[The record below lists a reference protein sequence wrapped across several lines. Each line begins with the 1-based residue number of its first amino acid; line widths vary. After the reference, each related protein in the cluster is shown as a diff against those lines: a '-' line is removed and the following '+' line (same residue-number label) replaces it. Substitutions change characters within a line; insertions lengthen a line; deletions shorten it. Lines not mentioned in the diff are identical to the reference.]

1 MTAPLPNGT
10 DAPPA
15 RELGALARK
24 WAYLLSMTSYIPLS
38 HQEMEQRMLELAHEV
53 FAAAAAEPPDVER
66 AAAVGEQL
74 VKLHCVGRASLR
86 SSIDVLVGALMAD
99 EQLRRTG
106 DVGERVA
113 RTLGAMASGY
123 ADTVRWHT
131 VEQQDGLNQA
141 LLAAVRNS
149 SQNLADREAECAE
162 VLTELSLLRSQLNH
176 QLLHDVLT
184 GLPNRQ
190 FFTTR
195 LERVLNT
202 GTPTSVYRL
211 ELAGLATIRDGL
223 GQQAAGLLRIVA
235 DRLSGAV
242 AGQSAMVARFE
253 EGHFAVLVENA
264 APAPD
269 PTPVV
274 EAIRAAL
281 AEPAYVDGLAVVVS
295 ATIGVVQSPPHRDN
309 PATLLHA
316 ADLALRKAK
325 CAGQGRWTLLRPE
338 DDDGD
343 VQELRLA
350 ATLLDAWQTGRVHV
364 WFRPQ
369 VDLADGRPVRFDAL
383 LRWEHPTS
391 GPLPHERCVAL
402 AERMDLG
409 GRLGRWLLDRAAER
423 LRAWSGELPLTVMIP
438 PSLATDPELPA
449 IVRRSGFPP
458 ERLQVSVPARLAAS
472 GPVARLAD
480 AGVAVAVHDFG
491 GAACDVTCL
500 SDVPVHAVRLAPDLV
515 RRATE
520 PLVGQAVRDLVA
532 LVHLAGATVV
542 VDGVAGDAEADRW
555 REAGADVVT
564 GLLPANVEPPDDIR

>member
-1 MTAPLPNGT
+1 MTTPLTDDT
-10 DAPPA
+10 DAPPT
-15 RELGALARK
+15 RELGVLARK

-38 HQEMEQRMLELAHEV
+38 HKEIEQRMLELAHEV
-53 FAAAAAEPPDVER
+53 FAAATAEPPDVER
-66 AAAVGEQL
+66 AAAVGEEL
-74 VKLHCVGRASLR
+74 VKLHCVGKASLQ
-86 SSIDVLVGALMAD
+86 SSIDVLAGALLAD
-99 EQLRRTG
+99 EEMCGTG
-106 DVGERVA
+106 DVGERVT

-123 ADTVRWHT
+123 ADTMRWHT
-131 VEQQDGLNQA
+131 VQQQDGLNQA
-141 LLAAVRNS
+141 LLEAVRKS
-149 SQNLADREAECAE
+149 AQNLADREAECAE

-223 GQQAAGLLRIVA
+223 GRQAAGLLRIVA

-253 EGHFAVLVENA
+253 EGHFAILVENP

-274 EAIRAAL
+274 EAIRATL

-295 ATIGVVQSPPHRDN
+295 ATIGVVQSPPYRDD
-309 PATLLHA
+309 PTAVLHA

-325 CAGQGRWTLLRPE
+325 CAGPGRWTLLEPE

-343 VQELRLA
+343 VQDLRLA
-350 ATLLDAWQTGRVHV
+350 ATLLDAWQTGQVHV
-364 WFRPQ
+364 GFRPQ

-383 LRWEHPTS
+383 LRWEHTAM
-391 GPLPHERCVAL
+391 GPLPHERCVTL

-423 LRAWSGELPLTVMIP
+423 FRSWSGELPLTVMVP

-458 ERLQVSVPARLAAS
+458 DRLQVSVPASLAAND
-472 GPVARLAD
+472 PVARLAD

-491 GAACDVTCL
+491 GGAADVTCL
-500 SDVPVHAVRLAPDLV
+500 SDVPVRAVRLAPDLV
-515 RRATE
+515 RRVAE
-520 PLVGQAVRDLVA
+520 PLVGHAVRDLVA

-542 VDGVAGDAEADRW
+542 VDGVGSDAEADRW
-555 REAGADVVT
+555 REAGADVAT
-564 GLLPANVEPPDDIR
+564 GRLPANLEPPEDIC